1 MLAVTILGN
10 NSALPA
16 FDRHPTAQIIQLE
29 DQLMLLDCG
38 EGTQMQLS
46 KYKIRRAR
54 INHIFISH
62 LHGDHYFGLIGLLT
76 SMGLLAREQ
85 PLHLYAPGPLLDII
99 QLQLKVADTHLPY
112 VLHFHPLQRE
122 GVILQESR
130 FRVSCFKAIHRI
142 ECWGFKFEQIKA
154 PRRVNPDRARQY
166 EVSASFFDRL
176 KWGEDYTPASGKQV
190 LNEWVTDPAPPP
202 LSYAYAAD
210 TLYNEGILPHVQG
223 VSMLYH
229 ETTYLRDLADRAAS
243 RFHSTTEQAA
253 TIAQKAGVKKLL
265 IGHFS
270 SKYETLEQ
278 FESEARE
285 VFPNT
290 DLAIEGVTYRVL

>member
-85 PLHLYAPGPLLDII
+85 PLHLYAPAPLLDII

-112 VLHFHPLQRE
+112 VLHFHPLQGE
-122 GVILQESR
+122 GVILQEAR

-142 ECWGFKFEQIKA
+142 ECWGFKFEQVKA
-154 PRRVNPDRARQY
+154 PRKVNPERARQY
-166 EVSASFFDRL
+166 EVSASFFERL
-176 KWGEDYTPASGKQV
+176 KQGEDYLPASGKQV
-190 LNEWVTDPAPPP
+190 LNEWVTDPAPAP

-210 TLYNEGILPHVQG
+210 TVYNEGIIPHVTG
-223 VSMLYH
+223 ISMLYH
-229 ETTYLRDLADRAAS
+229 ETTYLRDLSDRAAS

-253 TIAQKAGVKKLL
+253 TIALKAGVKKLL

-278 FESEARE
+278 FELEAKE

-290 DLAIEGVTYRVL
+290 ELAIEGVSYRVL